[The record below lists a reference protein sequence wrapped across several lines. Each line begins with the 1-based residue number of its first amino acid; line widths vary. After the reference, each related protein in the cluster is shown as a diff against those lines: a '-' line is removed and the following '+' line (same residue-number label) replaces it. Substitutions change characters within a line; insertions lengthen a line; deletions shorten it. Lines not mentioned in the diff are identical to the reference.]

1 MPSPKLTDS
10 QWRSICELLPGVEGN
25 AGANGRNNRLFIDA
39 ILYRYRWKSSWRELP
54 EEFGDWKNVHRRCI
68 RWAKAGV
75 WEKVFARLVAEA
87 DDKVVEER
95 HNNAQKMTPEDR
107 AELVHKIAR
116 SITGRAPFNMDRA
129 GASGNRE
136 SEIITDIFDL
146 PFDIEEMPGYR

>member
-1 MPSPKLTDS
+1 MSSFNDQASRTRFASGSVGEELDAIPPNS
-10 QWRSICELLPGVEGN
+10 QTVSGVAFVNFCPGVEGN
-25 AGANGRNNRLFIDA
+25 AGANRRNNRLFIDA

-95 HNNAQKMTPEDR
+95 HSNAQKMTPEDR
-107 AELVHKIAR
+107 AELVIK
-116 SITGRAPFNMDRA
+116 
-129 GASGNRE
+129 
-136 SEIITDIFDL
+136 L
-146 PFDIEEMPGYR
+146 PAL